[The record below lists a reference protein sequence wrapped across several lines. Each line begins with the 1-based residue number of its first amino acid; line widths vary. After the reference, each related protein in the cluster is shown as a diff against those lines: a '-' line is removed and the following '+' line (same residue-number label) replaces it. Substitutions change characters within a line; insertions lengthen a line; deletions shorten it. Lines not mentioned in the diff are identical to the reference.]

1 MGPPDERVLGV
12 PRRQA
17 VGDAPWRGI
26 LYGDVAPLVAR
37 LEAQATFRPR
47 AEAEEDP
54 SWKQLIPYVLVRDR
68 GAFFLMRR
76 TRAGGDAR
84 LHERWSLGVGGHV
97 NPGDVGLDGALR
109 REWTE
114 ELDAPWDPAP
124 RLIGLLNDESD
135 PVGRVHLGIVYA
147 VEVGGRP
154 VAVRESEKLSGAFVA
169 PLGVLRVYDRLE
181 TWSSLLYDFLTERRP
196 GTRV

>member
-1 MGPPDERVLGV
+1 MGSPDERVLGV
-12 PRRQA
+12 PRGRA
-17 VGDAPWRGI
+17 VGNAPWRGI
-26 LYGDVAPLVAR
+26 LYGDVAPLLAR
-37 LEAQATFRPR
+37 LEAEATFRPR
-47 AEAEEDP
+47 GEAEEDP
-54 SWKQLIPYVLVRDR
+54 GWKQLIPYVLVRDR
-68 GAFFLMRR
+68 GSFFLMRR
-76 TRAGGDAR
+76 TRAGADAR

-97 NPGDVGLDGALR
+97 NPGDAGLAGALR

-114 ELDAPWDPAP
+114 ELDAPWDPEP

-135 PVGRVHLGIVYA
+135 PVGRVHLGVVYA
-147 VEVGGRP
+147 VEAAGRP
-154 VAVRESEKLSGAFVA
+154 VAVRETEKLSGAFVP